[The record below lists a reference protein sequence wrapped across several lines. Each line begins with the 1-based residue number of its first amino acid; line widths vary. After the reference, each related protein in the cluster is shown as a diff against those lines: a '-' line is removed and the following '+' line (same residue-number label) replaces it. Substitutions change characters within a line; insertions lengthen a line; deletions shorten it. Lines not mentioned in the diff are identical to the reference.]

1 MDETRETPAPLP
13 RRENIRAE
21 QFDQF
26 LLEMARIPNSYNRFP
41 QKIDIGPQ
49 WTARMDELVA
59 ETMAHPQHVEH
70 ARTAVVRRGEIVW
83 DTKSFVGML
92 DSTGQV
98 TYTKLDVRQRAHI
111 ANIDGALRFYS
122 ESDVPLLQIHTHGD
136 EFYAASPP
144 DFKRLILDRDDPKS
158 IIMEGII
165 TPSLRILMFRTLETP
180 DLSPERAK
188 SNVDRWTEAVLAKYR
203 DANLFAHEG
212 ESFEQYKYRVSYEA
226 MTSIAKATKVRLYSA
241 HSGSEYTV
249 FE

>member
-59 ETMAHPQHVEH
+59 ETMAHPDHMEH
-70 ARTAVVRRGEIVW
+70 LRAAVVRKGQIIWDNRSFIGELTPIGMRVV
-83 DTKSFVGML
+83 SFI
-92 DSTGQV
+92 
-98 TYTKLDVRQRAHI
+98 DVRQETHVAEINGEQRTYT
-111 ANIDGALRFYS
+111 DT
-122 ESDVPLLQIHTHGD
+122 DVPLLQIHTHGIRH
-136 EFYAASPP
+136 EPPSPA
-144 DFKRLILDRDDPKS
+144 DFGRLVVSRDNLGS
-158 IIMEGII
+158 TVMEGII
-165 TPSLRILMFRTLETP
+165 TPSARFLMFRTLETP
-180 DLSPERAK
+180 DLESTRAK
-188 SNVDRWTEAVLAKYR
+188 TNVSRWTEALVNKLR
-203 DANLFAHEG
+203 GFSMFANPG
-212 ESFEQYKYRVSYEA
+212 ESYDQYKYRISYEA